1 MNIQSFKA
9 DSIQQALEEVRHTL
23 GPDAVVL
30 STESSIQKP
39 QTSHA
44 LQVRTV
50 TVKACRPEDLPGKPR
65 EEQAYQPNTQERVT
79 AQTVANI
86 ESAASYIEQL
96 YQQEQ
101 ETLLAEHQQ
110 IQQQRQR
117 HPEKFVSDEI
127 ILPLL
132 DAGIELEF
140 VRELL
145 RTISHDV
152 PEHELVPNIQK
163 QLKRLM
169 PRGKLD
175 LNAGHHSTTRPR
187 VVLLVGRSGSGKSTL
202 AAKLATQCELRDEF
216 PVAVVEVTGTN
227 RQQHFWL
234 HLQMQGLGIR
244 SAQVSSTN
252 EIRETIEKFH
262 DCAAVFVDTP
272 ALSANAQQLALINA
286 LLQEIRV
293 DDCILTHDV
302 HMRPQATIEIARE
315 LHSSCEFSVAL
326 TKTDEQDSLG
336 HLVSLFQQIQLP
348 VTLLSH
354 SAALADGFS
363 HVSED
368 IQNKLIQRITGLEVE
383 ERPDSR
389 TAAASESSQHLECQE
404 QDTFTLNLN
413 PM

>member
-1 MNIQSFKA
+1 MNIHSFTA

-23 GPDAVVL
+23 GPDAIVL
-30 STESSIQKP
+30 STESSIQEP
-39 QTSHA
+39 QPSHGIQ
-44 LQVRTV
+44 LRTV
-50 TVKACRPEDLPGKPR
+50 TVTACRPEDLPRKPR
-65 EEQAYQPNTQERVT
+65 EEQACQPNTKDIVT
-79 AQTVANI
+79 AQAVANI

-101 ETLLAEHQQ
+101 KTLLAQQQQMQQQHQQ
-110 IQQQRQR
+110 

-127 ILPLL
+127 VLPLL
-132 DAGIELEF
+132 NAGIELEF

-145 RTISHDV
+145 RTISHDT
-152 PEHELVPNIQK
+152 PEHEIAANIQQ
-163 QLKRLM
+163 QLKCLI
-169 PRGKLD
+169 PRGELD
-175 LNAGHHSTTRPR
+175 LNAVHHSKGRPR
-187 VVLLVGRSGSGKSTL
+187 VVLLAGRSGSGKSTL
-202 AAKLATQCELRDEF
+202 AAKLATQYELRDEV
-216 PVAVVEVTGTN
+216 PVAVVEVAGTN
-227 RQQHFWL
+227 GQQHFWL

-244 SAQVSSTN
+244 SAQVSSNT
-252 EIRETIEKFH
+252 EIRETLEKFS
-262 DCAAVFVDTP
+262 DCAAVFIDTP

-286 LLQEIRV
+286 LLQQIRV

-302 HMRPQATIEIARE
+302 HTRPQATIEIARE
-315 LHSSCEFSVAL
+315 LHSSCQFSVAL
-326 TKTDEQDSLG
+326 TKSDEQASLG

-348 VTLLSH
+348 GTLLSH

-389 TAAASESSQHLECQE
+389 TTAACESSQHLECQE
-404 QDTFTLNLN
+404 QDSFTLNLN

>member
-1 MNIQSFKA
+1 MNIHSFTA
-9 DSIQQALEEVRHTL
+9 DTIQQALEEVRHTL
-23 GPDAVVL
+23 GPDAIVL
-30 STESSIQKP
+30 STASSIHEP
-39 QTSHA
+39 QLSRG
-44 LQVRTV
+44 LQLRTV
-50 TVKACRPEDLPGKPR
+50 IVKACRPEDLPRKPR
-65 EEQAYQPNTQERVT
+65 EEKACQPNTKETVT

-101 ETLLAEHQQ
+101 KTLLAEHQQ
-110 IQQQRQR
+110 MQQQRQQ

-127 ILPLL
+127 VLPLL
-132 DAGIELEF
+132 DAGVELEF

-145 RTISHDV
+145 RTISQDV
-152 PEHELVPNIQK
+152 PEHEIAANIQK
-163 QLKRLM
+163 QLKYLI
-169 PRGKLD
+169 PRVELD
-175 LNAGHHSTTRPR
+175 LNPVHHSTARPR
-187 VVLLVGRSGSGKSTL
+187 VVLLTGRSGSGKSTL
-202 AAKLATQCELRDEF
+202 AAKLATQCELRDEV

-234 HLQMQGLGIR
+234 HLQMQGLGIH
-244 SAQVSSTN
+244 SVQVSSTS
-252 EIRETIEKFH
+252 EIRETLEKFH
-262 DCAAVFVDTP
+262 SCAAIFIDTP

-286 LLQEIRV
+286 LLQEIPV

-302 HMRPQATIEIARE
+302 HMRAQATIEIARE
-315 LHSSCEFSVAL
+315 LHSSCQFSVAL

-336 HLVSLFQQIQLP
+336 HLVSLFQQIRLP

-389 TAAASESSQHLECQE
+389 TTTAYESSQHLERQE
-404 QDTFTLNLN
+404 HDSFTLNLD